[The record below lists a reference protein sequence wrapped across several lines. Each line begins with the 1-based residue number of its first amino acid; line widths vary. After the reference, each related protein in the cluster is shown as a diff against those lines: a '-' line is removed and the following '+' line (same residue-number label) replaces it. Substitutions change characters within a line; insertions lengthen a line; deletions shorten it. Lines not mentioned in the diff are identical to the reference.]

1 MIYRI
6 KMMSGQEIP
15 LESEEALQGFLAE
28 ANSGKKLVVTKYGI
42 VNVNSIDSVT
52 PHKAKMEELAD
63 ERRYYDNEIALGRV
77 LGPSPFAK
85 LLGPKMAMLSPK
97 SRTEAQEETSKLER
111 KK

>member
-1 MIYRI
+1 MIYKI

-15 LESEEALQGFLAE
+15 LESEEALQGFLVE
-28 ANSGKKLVVTKYGI
+28 ANSGKKLIVTKYGI
-42 VNVNSIDSVT
+42 VNMSSIDSVT
-52 PHKAKMEELAD
+52 PDKGKNEDL
-63 ERRYYDNEIALGRV
+63 YYAIKRGDGIEDV

-111 KK
+111 NK